1 MCSPGCSEF
10 GLWITHITNMI
21 LQPLVILILLTQ
33 CFWTYSSEFLGT
45 PKFENPRSS
54 LMEEK
59 LGQRDYYL
67 ISSFLYSY
75 LVQSNYI
82 SELCWLLTH
91 SWTLPHW
98 GLGSKS
104 PSQWGLQP
112 PPLHPT
118 LPSIFCTYNMYL
130 VWIRWSLLHSLSG
143 PERGVCD
150 STTCL
155 QVGVLWYWWTA
166 PVTTKICL

>member
-1 MCSPGCSEF
+1 MGKCNVYQVPTGPFKTLCKKPMCSPGCAEF

-33 CFWTYSSEFLGT
+33 CFWTCSSEFLGT

-67 ISSFLYSY
+67 ISTFLYSY

-82 SELCWLLTH
+82 SELYWLLTP

-98 GLGSKS
+98 GLGSE
-104 PSQWGLQP
+104 PLPWSQCRPNNLKMLKPWLWDFIHFLGEK
-112 PPLHPT
+112 PL
-118 LPSIFCTYNMYL
+118 
-130 VWIRWSLLHSLSG
+130 W
-143 PERGVCD
+143 
-150 STTCL
+150 
-155 QVGVLWYWWTA
+155 
-166 PVTTKICL
+166 

>member
-1 MCSPGCSEF
+1 MGKCNVYQVPTGPFKILCKKSRCSPGCSEF

-98 GLGSKS
+98 GLGSEPLPWSQCMQNNLKMLKPWVWDFIHFLGEKS
-104 PSQWGLQP
+104 
-112 PPLHPT
+112 
-118 LPSIFCTYNMYL
+118 
-130 VWIRWSLLHSLSG
+130 
-143 PERGVCD
+143 
-150 STTCL
+150 
-155 QVGVLWYWWTA
+155 LW
-166 PVTTKICL
+166 